1 MQHLYAELNKSEQ
14 VGTKLFSILTFISF
28 AISLVGVNAIAI
40 ISTRK
45 RRKEIAVRRVMG
57 ASEQG
62 IVAFL
67 TKEYVFMV
75 IMASLIAL
83 PVSWIV
89 MNYWLQGF
97 AYRVSIAVQ
106 YHVSDGIPAQDVFFE
121 AIIGWQEIRVGLF
134 Y

>member
-62 IVAFL
+62 IVAVNTVPLQDSVLLDAGANLLYPSMQALCNGWEDLHATFQQ
-67 TKEYVFMV
+67 T
-75 IMASLIAL
+75 SL
-83 PVSWIV
+83 
-89 MNYWLQGF
+89 
-97 AYRVSIAVQ
+97 
-106 YHVSDGIPAQDVFFE
+106 PA
-121 AIIGWQEIRVGLF
+121 
-134 Y
+134 